1 MNYESDRPHVLACTE
16 VWGDN
21 RKVIRKVKLPGLLG
35 WVASRPVD
43 EAEGG
48 GDLHYLS
55 VCDYD
60 LLSRIA
66 LADVS
71 GHGREVNEVTQTLH
85 RLMRENVNSWD
96 QSDFMRGLNQAF
108 GRRGDGRYATAI
120 VLSYHRLKGQLAFTN
135 AGHLPPLWYHSVER
149 NWSWLE
155 ESADSKG
162 KTKSGLPV
170 GLIAGTDYL
179 QSVASLAPADILVL
193 YTDGITEAEDRDG
206 QDLGRGRFLEWARS
220 APVDSPEAIGEALLE
235 RLDAFQGEVHRD
247 DETLL
252 VLQRERE
259 SLPVM
264 WGEVAGSYA
273 IGRLR
278 KVFGQTPRSE
288 TGPTSV

>member
-16 VWGDN
+16 VWGGN

-60 LLSRIA
+60 LLSRVA

-85 RLMRENVNSWD
+85 RLMRENVNTWD

-108 GRRGDGRYATAI
+108 GRGGDGSYATAI

-155 ESADSKG
+155 ESGDPKG

-170 GLIAGTDYL
+170 GLIAGTDCL
-179 QSVASLAPADILVL
+179 QSVANLAPADILVL

-273 IGRLR
+273 VGRLR
-278 KVFGQTPRSE
+278 KVFGQTP
-288 TGPTSV
+288 